1 MRTGIAK
8 ADDIH
13 RSTLGVDG
21 VTHLQKVLEMGIGI
35 LGCLSIER
43 TQSSFQLKAII
54 AGLALVQSSRNVAAG
69 RGREL
74 TESLLGHG

>member
-8 ADDIH
+8 ADNIH

-21 VTHLQKVLEMGIGI
+21 VTHLQKILEMGIGI

-43 TQSSFQLKAII
+43 TCLDHVHQSSLQLKAVI
-54 AGLALVQSSRNVAAG
+54 AGLFLVQSSRHVAAG
-69 RGREL
+69 RG
-74 TESLLGHG
+74 